1 MVVCEPD
8 NVLKKNV
15 HGNFRQDS
23 KHDRSTQNGITSADH
38 LMTTLKRRLP
48 VSAFFFFLLLTSSVH
63 AQRRDTS
70 WLDQGPVRW
79 MLVEKSFG
87 ILTETDFANGAM
99 GLNICRGRFVRG
111 TQRAMAGTGYYAG
124 MAYDTDH
131 EIVYASFGGFA
142 GLFRKKLGGQVA
154 LKGLYYIS
162 KREQVFA
169 IRPEAGIGFPK
180 AQLSYGYTFYTA
192 RTEMNV
198 PVHTLTLY
206 VYFGVHSVRT
216 ALF

>member
-1 MVVCEPD
+1 M
-8 NVLKKNV
+8 KNV
-15 HGNFRQDS
+15 HGYFRQDS
-23 KHDRSTQNGITSADH
+23 VQYRSAQSIITLPNYPIS
-38 LMTTLKRRLP
+38 TLKRRL
-48 VSAFFFFLLLTSSVH
+48 VLSAFFFFLLLPFSMYS
-63 AQRRDTS
+63 QRRDTS
-70 WLDQGPVRW
+70 WLDHGPVRW

-87 ILTETDFANGAM
+87 VMTEMDFANGTM

-111 TQRAMAGTGYYAG
+111 TQRSMAGTGYYAG
-124 MAYDTDH
+124 MAFDTDH
-131 EIVYASFGGFA
+131 EVAYASFGGFA
-142 GLFRKKLGGQVA
+142 GLFKKRMGGQVA

-192 RTEMNV
+192 QTEMNL